1 VSNHAAVPF
10 LRRKSTVVAG
20 AVGAVVALGAGVTL
34 SNVFAAT
41 SATSAAPAAP
51 AAKTAPKVVLP
62 TANATFDYQIG
73 GAYTPAKG
81 VTAVSRDRSAKP
93 VKGLYNVCYIN
104 AFQAQ
109 PDAMS
114 WWQKNHPDLI
124 LRDKDKRPVIDED
137 WNEALLDTS
146 TADKRTRLAAVVGA
160 WVDGCAK
167 SGFQAV
173 EPDNL
178 DSYERSG
185 GRVTKAHN
193 AAFAKLLAGRAHAA
207 GLAVGQKNTVD
218 MLADRTKIGF
228 DFAVAEECGEYNEC
242 GDYAKAYANRVFVIE
257 YENGGFSKACSG
269 FDAKLGIVRR
279 DLDVAPRGAGGYT
292 FRTC

>member
-1 VSNHAAVPF
+1 VSNHSAVPF

-20 AVGAVVALGAGVTL
+20 AVGAIAALGAGVTL

-41 SATSAAPAAP
+41 P
-51 AAKTAPKVVLP
+51 AAKTAPKVVRP
-62 TANATFDYQIG
+62 AANATFDYQIG
-73 GAYTPAKG
+73 GGYTPAKG

-109 PDAMS
+109 PDALS
-114 WWQKNHPDLI
+114 WWQKNHPDLV
-124 LRDKDKRPVIDED
+124 LRGKDKRPVVDED

-146 TADKRTRLAAVVGA
+146 TADKRTRLAKVVGG
-160 WVDGCAK
+160 WVDGCAE

-185 GRVTKAHN
+185 GRLTKAHN
-193 AAFAKLLAGRAHAA
+193 AAFAKLLAARAHAA
-207 GLAVGQKNTVD
+207 GLAIGQKNTVD
-218 MLADRTKIGF
+218 MLSERTGIGF

-257 YENGGFSKACSG
+257 YQNSGFSRACASFG
-269 FDAKLGIVRR
+269 AKLGIVQR
-279 DLDVAPRGAGGYT
+279 DLDVAPRGSSDYT

>member
-1 VSNHAAVPF
+1 MSNHASIPF
-10 LRRKSTVVAG
+10 HRRKSTIVAG
-20 AVGAVVALGAGVTL
+20 AVGAAVAVGAGVTL
-34 SNVFAAT
+34 SHGFAAT
-41 SATSAAPAAP
+41 TDAKAAPKA
-51 AAKTAPKVVLP
+51 VLP

-73 GAYTPAKG
+73 GAYNPAKG

-104 AFQAQ
+104 AFQVQ
-109 PDAMS
+109 PDALG
-114 WWQKNHPDLI
+114 WWQKHHPDLI
-124 LRDKDKRPVIDED
+124 LRGKDKRPVIDED

-146 TADKRTRLAAVVGA
+146 TADKRTRLAAVIGP
-160 WVDGCAK
+160 WVDGCAT

-185 GRVTKAHN
+185 GRLAKAHN

-207 GLAVGQKNTVD
+207 GLAIGQKNTVD

-242 GDYAKAYANRVFVIE
+242 GDYAKAYTNRVFVIE
-257 YENGGFSKACSG
+257 YGNGGFSTACSR
-269 FDAKLGIVRR
+269 FSTKLGIVQR
-279 DLDVAPRGAGGYT
+279 DRDVAPSGSGGYT